1 MEMTMSVT
9 GERTE
14 HSATTAAVDVTYW
27 TTEFERVLSGFASAV
42 SAADRRPQPGQ
53 KSQREDR

>member
-1 MEMTMSVT
+1 MSVT